1 MWIHNGKEFT
11 EDDIND
17 SLGFVYLITNLITGK
32 KYVGKKI
39 FTFVKTT
46 QVKLKKKRTRVRS
59 DWETYFGSNDGLK
72 GDVAAGGETN
82 FKREILHL
90 CKTKGECNYLEA
102 REIFDRRA
110 LERSDYYNG
119 WMSVRVAR
127 SHIKNL
133 QNLSI
138 DNNIL

>member
-1 MWIHNGKEFT
+1 MNWLYDGIEATDELMVGNM
-11 EDDIND
+11 
-17 SLGFVYLITNLITGK
+17 GFVYEITNLLTNKKYIGK
-32 KYVGKKI
+32 KL

-46 QVKLKKKRTRVRS
+46 QVKLKKKRARVKS
-59 DWETYFGSNDGLK
+59 DWETYYGSNTELK
-72 GDVAAGGETN
+72 DDIVAIGETN
-82 FKREILHL
+82 FKRVILHL

-110 LERSDYYNG
+110 LEKPDYYNG

-133 QNLSI
+133 ASSNP
-138 DNNIL
+138 